1 MDARPLAGKVA
12 LVTGAGIRLGRAIAL
27 ALGRA
32 GADVA
37 VHFHSSGEAARETA
51 AALGGLGVRSTL
63 VQADQA
69 DPGEVRRMF
78 GEVDAALGGLDV
90 LVNSAGILERR
101 YLEDIDDAAWRR
113 MIDIDLSGPFYACRE
128 AAPRFDRRGGG
139 AIVNVVDVAVEL
151 PWPAHAHYCA
161 AKAGLAG
168 LTRQLAV
175 ELAPRNIRVNGVA
188 PGAVLVPADYDE
200 AKRARIVARVPMK
213 REGSPEDVA
222 DTVVFLAAGPS
233 YLTGQIVAVDGGRSL
248 V

>member
-1 MDARPLAGKVA
+1 MNDRPLAGKQA
-12 LVTGAGIRLGRAIAL
+12 LVTGAGVRLGRAIAV

-37 VHFHSSGEAARETA
+37 VHYHASLAGARETV
-51 AALGGLGVRSTL
+51 AALEALGVRAPL

-69 DPGEVRRMF
+69 DPDDVRRMF
-78 GEVDAALGGLDV
+78 AAVDAAFGGLDV

-101 YLEDIDDAAWRR
+101 PLEAIDDGAWRR
-113 MIDIDLSGPFYACRE
+113 MLDVNLSGPFYTCRE
-128 AAPRFDRRGGG
+128 AAPRLAARGGG
-139 AIVNVVDVAVEL
+139 AIVNVVDVAADH

-188 PGAVLVPADYDE
+188 PGAVLMPEDYDAE
-200 AKRARIVARVPMK
+200 KRARIVARVPMK
-213 REGSPEDVA
+213 REGDPEDVA
-222 DTVVFLAAGPS
+222 RTVVFLAGGPS

-248 V
+248 G

>member
-1 MDARPLAGKVA
+1 M
-12 LVTGAGIRLGRAIAL
+12 TGAGIRLGRAIAL

-37 VHFHSSGEAARETA
+37 VHFHASAAAAGETA
-51 AALGGLGVRSTL
+51 AALRDLGVRTVL

-69 DPGEVRRMF
+69 DPAQVRRMF
-78 GEVDAALGGLDV
+78 AEVDAAFGGLDL
-90 LVNSAGILERR
+90 LVNSAGILERLP
-101 YLEDIDDAAWRR
+101 LEAIDDGAWRR
-113 MIDIDLSGPFYACRE
+113 MIDVNLSGPFYACRE

-139 AIVNVVDVAVEL
+139 AIVNVVDVAVDL

-161 AKAGLAG
+161 SKAGLAG

-213 REGSPEDVA
+213 REGSPDDVA